1 MNDRDKSGSE
11 INRSPK
17 CLANS
22 SLPPHMKT
30 KKLHVGLSLSL
41 NYHPS
46 PSCCSLA
53 YRETLMMVSTFSLQ
67 VCARKLA
74 SSKRSGTEPHSPL
87 LGRHRGAFIN
97 QSYVANSK

>member
-53 YRETLMMVSTFSLQ
+53 YRETLMMVSLQ
-67 VCARKLA
+67 VCARKLQAQQHRA
-74 SSKRSGTEPHSPL
+74 SQPSSREAPWRIHKSILRC
-87 LGRHRGAFIN
+87 
-97 QSYVANSK
+97 